1 MVDTSLFSIGVSES
15 NGNSLITCT
24 FVAVVRV
31 IENFLMA
38 WYVEAD
44 QIKQADIQNKLI
56 KVNKSEIMYLL

>member
-24 FVAVVRV
+24 LVAVVRV

-38 WYVEAD
+38 
-44 QIKQADIQNKLI
+44 
-56 KVNKSEIMYLL
+56 

>member
-1 MVDTSLFSIGVSES
+1 MMVNTSLFSIGVSES

-24 FVAVVRV
+24 LVAVVRV

-44 QIKQADIQNKLI
+44 QIKQAN
-56 KVNKSEIMYLL
+56 VRNKSM